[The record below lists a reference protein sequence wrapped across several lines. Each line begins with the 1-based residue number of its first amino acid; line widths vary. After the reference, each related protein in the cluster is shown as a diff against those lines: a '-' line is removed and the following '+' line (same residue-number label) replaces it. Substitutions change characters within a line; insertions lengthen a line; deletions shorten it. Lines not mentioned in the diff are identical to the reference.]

1 MCKDV
6 WYDMDILYIHRTGI
20 AGFRFSRISILVS
33 IVAASIYILTNS
45 GQVFSFLYSLTSVC
59 AHFFFL
65 VCVFFQIKI

>member
-20 AGFRFSRISILVS
+20 TGFRFSRISTLVS

-45 GQVFSFLYSLTSVC
+45 GQVFSLPYSLTSVC
-59 AHFFFL
+59 AHLFL